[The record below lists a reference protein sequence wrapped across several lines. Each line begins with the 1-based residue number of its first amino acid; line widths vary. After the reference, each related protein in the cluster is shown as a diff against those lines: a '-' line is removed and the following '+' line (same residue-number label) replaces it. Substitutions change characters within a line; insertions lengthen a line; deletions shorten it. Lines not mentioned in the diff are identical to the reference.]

1 MFFAAAL
8 LLATACDSGSKY
20 TVKGTIAGGSDAV
33 VNGVAYL
40 FNQDKEN
47 PIRDTAVVVNGV
59 FEFTG
64 SVVTPELC
72 IISIEGLPG
81 MVSVFLENDNFTVTG
96 VDTLFS
102 EAVVSGG
109 QTQEMLNRFSASAAE
124 LSEQYGLFEVLDV
137 LSSSEATDADLNA
150 AMEVYQKYQEAVDN
164 LKDAMIAEAPVSNF
178 ALYFLSQEYTYMDTD
193 ALAMR
198 LDSYKASS
206 EFTDNRIVAELDAY
220 LQKELALAPGMKA
233 PDFTLNDPDGKP
245 VTLSE
250 FYPKGKVTMI
260 DFWASW
266 CGPCRAFNPTLV
278 EIYNKYHKL
287 GFEIIGV
294 SLDRDHESWVKGIED
309 DKLTWTHVSD
319 LKFWQ
324 SEAAKL
330 YNVSF
335 IPQNTFVDAEGNII
349 GRKVSE
355 EDLES
360 FLEEHLK

>member
-233 PDFTLNDPDGKP
+233 PAERTCFGTG
-245 VTLSE
+245 
-250 FYPKGKVTMI
+250 
-260 DFWASW
+260 
-266 CGPCRAFNPTLV
+266 
-278 EIYNKYHKL
+278 
-287 GFEIIGV
+287 
-294 SLDRDHESWVKGIED
+294 HEG
-309 DKLTWTHVSD
+309 T
-319 LKFWQ
+319 
-324 SEAAKL
+324 
-330 YNVSF
+330 
-335 IPQNTFVDAEGNII
+335 
-349 GRKVSE
+349 
-355 EDLES
+355 
-360 FLEEHLK
+360 